1 MPDFGFPSQPRNHS
15 MALLIGQ
22 LRTRSDDVRVESVT
36 GRYAD
41 VTAKRRGQVDELM
54 QLEKA
59 ISDIADYSE
68 AIALSEARG
77 TTMQGALERI
87 GDIAQRLADTT
98 DLLRTNGTVQNLEA
112 VSAQA
117 REEFGSI
124 VSALNS
130 QFAGRPLFA
139 GDGGNGTS
147 ILDAG
152 SIQTLGEPF
161 LEGATSATVAYST
174 LISEFTG
181 AGLTFDTSI
190 YLGGTGSAPAAEV
203 APGERV
209 DYHARAD
216 EAPLRTVL
224 ANVVALGAAFDLT
237 NAIPDAQRRQI
248 AELASEGLRS
258 DISQIIG
265 IRGRIGAAEERIA
278 DLKAR
283 NTATEASLTLS
294 FNRFAGTDQLNAA
307 IELTELERQLETAF
321 ATTARMSNL
330 SLVNFL

>member
-1 MPDFGFPSQPRNHS
+1 MPEFGFPSQPRNHG

-22 LRTRSDDVRVESVT
+22 LRARSDDVRIESVT

-41 VTAKRRGQVDELM
+41 VTAIRRGRVDELM

-59 ISDIADYSE
+59 ISDIANYSE
-68 AIALSEARG
+68 AIALAEARSA
-77 TTMQGALERI
+77 TMQNALERI

-98 DLLRTNGTVQNLEA
+98 DLLGTNGTMQNSEA

-124 VSALNS
+124 VSALNA

-139 GDGGNGTS
+139 GDGGNGAS
-147 ILDAG
+147 ILDTG
-152 SIQTLGEPF
+152 SIQALGVPF
-161 LEGATSATVAYST
+161 LEGATSATVAYSN
-174 LISEFTG
+174 LLSEFTG

-190 YLGGTGSAPAAEV
+190 YLGGTGTAPAAEA
-203 APGERV
+203 APGERI
-209 DYHARAD
+209 DYHAKAD
-216 EAPLRTVL
+216 ETPFRTVL
-224 ANVVALGAAFDLT
+224 ANMVALGAAFDMT
-237 NAIPDAQRRQI
+237 NAIPDVQRRHL
-248 AELASEGLRS
+248 AELASAGLRS

-283 NTATEASLTLS
+283 NTAAEASLTIS
-294 FNRFAGTDQLNAA
+294 FNNLAGADQLNAA

-321 ATTARMSNL
+321 ATTARMSNI
-330 SLVNFL
+330 SLVNYL